1 MDIIDYVKAFGDKTF
16 FQVPFGEVDALVLVQ
31 LSYLDYSGL
40 VTTEAKPT
48 ARGAVTLKELSYNFQ
63 NSDDFES
70 RRDLGLL
77 INKATVDLLFLAGAS
92 CRYGSVKAFFYRQ
105 RLSSVAAEQF
115 CAVSFLLE
123 KNLIFAAF
131 RGTDDTLAGWK
142 EDFLLATGRPVKAQ
156 LDCQE
161 YLTALLKAT
170 RSPVILGGHS
180 KGGNLA
186 IYSALGRSVANRK
199 RLLAIFNMD
208 GPGFSFSTVN
218 SHEFSAIKKLIKNI
232 FPSGSVIGAMFCHA
246 GEALIVKSSNKG
258 LMQHDPFSWEVERG
272 EKAKII
278 ENDKAGGTTSDETK
292 SATSNIVKSI
302 TSNIAKS
309 ITGDVTKSIT
319 SNEAK
324 NTTSDKVKG
333 IIGNGEKGI
342 TRGETEGIISNWAK
356 GSTEGELKS
365 AICNKLKSIAEDETE
380 DLTSNKAKDFANKK
394 TTTSPGSFLFND
406 AISIPAF
413 LDSQSKKIF
422 DTGAAATNFP
432 KLVLPGEELVGEDE
446 VRMIEAHFVTEPTFL
461 KSTIIFHETFNE
473 WIENCS
479 SEALGTFVDTLFS
492 VIEASGAKTN
502 SELKANALHSVISI
516 TSAASKIDKASQK
529 VLWSVL
535 TALQAPIKDAIALS
549 LKK

>member
-40 VTTEAKPT
+40 VTTEAKAT
-48 ARGAVTLKELSYNFQ
+48 ACGAVTLKELSYSFQ
-63 NSDDFES
+63 NSDDFET

-92 CRYGSVKAFFYRQ
+92 CRYGCVKAFFYRQ

-123 KNLIFAAF
+123 KNLIFVAF

-161 YLTALLKAT
+161 YLTALLKTT

-186 IYSALGRSVANRK
+186 IYSALGQSVANRK

-246 GEALIVKSSNKG
+246 GETLIVKSSNKG
-258 LMQHDPFSWEVERG
+258 LMQHDPFSWEIEWG
-272 EKAKII
+272 KKAKII
-278 ENDKAGGTTSDETK
+278 ADKGTQDFFSNEVKNVAGSKIKNITNNKVKIIAEDKAGG
-292 SATSNIVKSI
+292 
-302 TSNIAKS
+302 IA
-309 ITGDVTKSIT
+309 

-324 NTTSDKVKG
+324 NFASK
-333 IIGNGEKGI
+333 E
-342 TRGETEGIISNWAK
+342 
-356 GSTEGELKS
+356 S
-365 AICNKLKSIAEDETE
+365 ATL
-380 DLTSNKAKDFANKK
+380 
-394 TTTSPGSFLFND
+394 PGSFLSND

-413 LDSQSKKIF
+413 LDIQRKKIF

-432 KLVLPGEELVGEDE
+432 KLILPGEELVGEDE
-446 VRMIEAHFVTEPTFL
+446 ARAIGVHFVTEPTFS

-479 SEALGTFVDTLFS
+479 SEALEAFVDTLFS

-529 VLWSVL
+529 VLWTVL
-535 TALQAPIKDAIALS
+535 AALQAPIKDAIVLS